1 MTIEQT
7 TQLVQLI
14 LNAAIMVVASGLLLG
29 VAILHQ
35 LRLEKQR
42 RSASQTLDRSIRRQL
57 RRQSRQ
63 MSRSVFYLAMA
74 CLVLVGS
81 TALLALRTLVNQS
94 ALISLSLGC
103 FALGCFVFL
112 VGLGFFLLSVMKR
125 PRSGVKPLK
134 FGQNTS
140 QNTSKPLPPLART
153 TLPRS
158 KIAPIDVSR
167 ASSNLVLLRDRQVR

>member
-29 VAILHQ
+29 VAILCQ
-35 LRLEKQR
+35 LRLERQR
-42 RSASQTLDRSIRRQL
+42 RSASATLDRSIRRQL
-57 RRQSRQ
+57 RRQARQ

-81 TALLALRTLVNQS
+81 TALLALRTLINQS

-125 PRSGVKPLK
+125 PRSGVRPLRLN
-134 FGQNTS
+134 QNP
-140 QNTSKPLPPLART
+140 SKPLPHLAQT
-153 TLPRS
+153 ALPRS
-158 KIAPIDVSR
+158 KIAPLDVSS
-167 ASSNLVLLRDRQVR
+167 ASSNLVVLRDRQVR

>member
-42 RSASQTLDRSIRRQL
+42 RSTSHPLDRSIRRQL
-57 RRQSRQ
+57 RRQARQ

-125 PRSGVKPLK
+125 PGSGVRPLK
-134 FGQNTS
+134 FS
-140 QNTSKPLPPLART
+140 QNTAKPLPHLVPMA
-153 TLPRS
+153 LPRS
-158 KIAPIDVSR
+158 KIAPLDVSR
-167 ASSNLVLLRDRQVR
+167 ASSNLVLLRDRQGRQG